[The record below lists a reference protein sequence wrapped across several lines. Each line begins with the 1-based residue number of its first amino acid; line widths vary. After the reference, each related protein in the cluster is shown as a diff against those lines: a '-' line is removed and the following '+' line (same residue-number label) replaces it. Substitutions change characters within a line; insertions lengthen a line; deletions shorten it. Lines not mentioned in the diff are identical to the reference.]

1 MATVELATS
10 LAFWSNLSSS
20 LLALEVLAS
29 QAFGFFVLDCS
40 DCQIFWQRSSYLSNV
55 QYCPFQIAIVIW
67 FVVRLQCNLAKAS
80 IVNLSLPPQLSKDLR
95 YLTNYE
101 VCQIE
106 LALLTW
112 LGWLVRVAGTVLGC
126 DAKYWLRRHF
136 PSLLAK
142 DGLIKRKVLDSSPRY
157 VPRALLLF
165 YQK

>member
-10 LAFWSNLSSS
+10 LAFRSNLSSS

-126 DAKYWLRRHF
+126 DAKYWLRHTF
-136 PSLLAK
+136 
-142 DGLIKRKVLDSSPRY
+142 
-157 VPRALLLF
+157 LLF
-165 YQK
+165 WPRMAWL

>member
-10 LAFWSNLSSS
+10 LAFRSNLSSS

-29 QAFGFFVLDCS
+29 QAFGVFVLDCS
-40 DCQIFWQRSSYLSNV
+40 DCQIFDKDHICQMYN
-55 QYCPFQIAIVIW
+55 IVL
-67 FVVRLQCNLAKAS
+67 FRLQCNLAKAS

-112 LGWLVRVAGTVLGC
+112 LG
-126 DAKYWLRRHF
+126 
-136 PSLLAK
+136 
-142 DGLIKRKVLDSSPRY
+142 
-157 VPRALLLF
+157 
-165 YQK
+165 

>member
-10 LAFWSNLSSS
+10 LAFRSNLRPS

-40 DCQIFWQRSSYLSNV
+40 DCQICDKDHICQMYN
-55 QYCPFQIAIVIW
+55 IVL
-67 FVVRLQCNLAKAS
+67 FRLQCNLAKAS
-80 IVNLSLPPQLSKDLR
+80 IVNLSLPPQISKDLR

-112 LGWLVRVAGTVLGC
+112 LG
-126 DAKYWLRRHF
+126 
-136 PSLLAK
+136 
-142 DGLIKRKVLDSSPRY
+142 
-157 VPRALLLF
+157 
-165 YQK
+165 

>member
-10 LAFWSNLSSS
+10 PAFRSNLSSS

-40 DCQIFWQRSSYLSNV
+40 DCQIFDKDHICQMCN
-55 QYCPFQIAIVIW
+55 IVL
-67 FVVRLQCNLAKAS
+67 FRLQCSPAKAS

-101 VCQIE
+101 VCKIE

-112 LGWLVRVAGTVLGC
+112 LG
-126 DAKYWLRRHF
+126 
-136 PSLLAK
+136 
-142 DGLIKRKVLDSSPRY
+142 
-157 VPRALLLF
+157 
-165 YQK
+165 